1 MDSLLLCIMIIG
13 TVAICSLITV
23 LMFIALDKKEDK
35 KDGEKS
41 SDKESKE

>member
-1 MDSLLLCIMIIG
+1 MDSLVLCAFLVG
-13 TVAICSLITV
+13 TVAICSLVTA
-23 LMFIALDKKEDK
+23 LMLIVLDKKEDK